1 MKSSIKKDSK
11 KSKNTKKVE
20 IKKKDEENKKIEW
33 KEQNKGPR
41 NIYANLEYKI
51 EPIKIL
57 YKYKNI
63 NRKNQYLQYIFL
75 GVLGKKYEKILSR
88 IENLSL
94 YDSLL
99 EITKEEEIKL
109 IDGFGDLW
117 MTKFFNIYHISG
129 FVNKLKSKPE
139 LKSKLLKK

>member
-63 NRKNQYLQYIFL
+63 NRKITDT
-75 GVLGKKYEKILSR
+75 EK
-88 IENLSL
+88 
-94 YDSLL
+94 
-99 EITKEEEIKL
+99 
-109 IDGFGDLW
+109 F
-117 MTKFFNIYHISG
+117 
-129 FVNKLKSKPE
+129 
-139 LKSKLLKK
+139 